1 MTLGEKIQEL
11 RRRYGMS
18 QDALAERLEVSR
30 QAVSKWERDEAMPE
44 TDKIIRISQVFGVST
59 DYLLRPDEPAPE
71 PPHAPWG
78 PRPRSLERNIE
89 RLVRRHG
96 YKVGY
101 LFIAGGVL
109 LCIIALLV
117 MALMPRFGSGM
128 FETAGNMGDPFGNS
142 FNNGI
147 YIEDDLPPEVLEQI
161 YNQAGSG
168 MNSGLFGDS
177 MYDLYQQEVSQMGNA
192 FRGTLQT
199 MSLMFGI
206 PVMLVGIALIALG
219 IFIVHKGKKLS
230 SDISQ

>member
-30 QAVSKWERDEAMPE
+30 QAVSKWERDEAVPE

-78 PRPRSLERNIE
+78 PRPRSLERTIE

-101 LFIAGGVL
+101 LFIAGGAL

-128 FETAGNMGDPFGNS
+128 FEAAGNMVV
-142 FNNGI
+142 I
-147 YIEDDLPPEVLEQI
+147 KTL
-161 YNQAGSG
+161 SG
-168 MNSGLFGDS
+168 MANAVAVCVDSLNHNDIVGSVAGD
-177 MYDLYQQEVSQMGNA
+177 DTILLVVKTVDIALNVERRLKNA
-192 FRGTLQT
+192 FG
-199 MSLMFGI
+199 
-206 PVMLVGIALIALG
+206 V
-219 IFIVHKGKKLS
+219 
-230 SDISQ
+230 